1 MTKILKQQKG
11 QRLVKGGKK
20 MKALAQAKT
29 ENWSNWIEIKESY
42 KESSKKINKFIQ
54 NKNIIPNKNI
64 HDVVDLEI
72 AREMKRDLTKT
83 TKNLERKVLYEFNA
97 FSLEDIKNSKLTK
110 REVEILEYRVKN
122 HYTFEKISVILNTKQ
137 SSIFKSYTSAK
148 EKIERYRRMNVKE
161 KKLSKLSPQ
170 QNRIHELLK
179 KNKTN
184 REIAHEINTTIDNVK
199 KQKKKIKEKLGG
211 TKKGE

>member
-1 MTKILKQQKG
+1 
-11 QRLVKGGKK
+11 